1 MTTHPHS
8 CRSLAHSDGCANTEY
23 SNCDLGCFFRFWRRL
38 YLQYVCMSA
47 HVCAPM
53 HARVQTSVLMAAQQ
67 DARSEEG
74 ESEAAV
80 AMVTVRLA

>member
-1 MTTHPHS
+1 MTIYPHS
-8 CRSLAHSDGCANTEY
+8 CRSSAHSNSCPNTEHSDCNLAY
-23 SNCDLGCFFRFWRRL
+23 FFSFWRRL
-38 YLQYVCMSA
+38 YHQFVCTSA
-47 HVCAPM
+47 HVRAPM
-53 HARVQTSVLMAAQQ
+53 HACVQTSVLVAAQQ